1 MAKDPAFLFYPGDWH
16 LGTMHLNLLEKGCYL
31 ELLMLQFSK
40 GKFTLA
46 NAKHMLRDSF
56 NVAWPSIKDK
66 FLTDGIYFWN
76 QRLADE
82 KIKRS
87 KFTESRRLNG
97 SRQKKTYVLSKN
109 KNKHMQKH
117 MENEDENKNGDRKEN
132 ESNVRINLK
141 LPHHSEKFQETWY
154 MLINMSKWKR
164 KSESALKMA
173 LHKLERYNE
182 GDAITMMENSI
193 AGDWQGLFELQTN
206 FKSNNNGK
214 SKFTGQRS
222 AVQALDDAA
231 SNILSN
237 PDSFNL

>member
-16 LGTMHLNLLEKGCYL
+16 LGTMHLNMLEKGCYL

-40 GKFTLA
+40 GKFTIA

-56 NVAWPSIKDK
+56 NVAWPNIKDK
-66 FLTDGIYFWN
+66 FQTDGTFFWN
-76 QRLADE
+76 QRLAEE
-82 KIKRS
+82 KVKRA

-97 SRQKKTYVLSKN
+97 SGQKKTNSLTKN
-109 KNKHMQKH
+109 NKKHMQKH

-132 ESNVRINLK
+132 ENKVRINLK
-141 LPHHSEKFQETWY
+141 LPYHSEKFQETWY
-154 MLINMSKWKR
+154 TLINMSKWKR

-173 LHKLERYNE
+173 LQKLERQNE
-182 GDAITMMENSI
+182 VDAITMMENTI

-206 FKSNNNGK
+206 LKSINNGK

-222 AVQALDDAA
+222 AVQALDAVA

-237 PDSFNL
+237 PERFNL